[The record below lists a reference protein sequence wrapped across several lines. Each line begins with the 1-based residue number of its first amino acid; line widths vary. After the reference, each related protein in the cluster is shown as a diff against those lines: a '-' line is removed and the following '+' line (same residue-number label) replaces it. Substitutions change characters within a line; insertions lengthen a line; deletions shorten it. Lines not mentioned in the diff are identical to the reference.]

1 MLRLISITTGMLVC
15 ATMLSFGATASDKSD
30 TADIAATVNGT
41 AISEQTLEF
50 LGSTREQGPLAD
62 MPSSRDVLLS
72 DLLTTELLYQAA
84 LETKTHE
91 NPVVR
96 IELELAQK
104 TLMSQFYAMNYIAQL
119 DIDDQTLRAVYDAID
134 TPVMLQMEYW
144 EFENEAAAQAFLAK
158 IGSGKEP
165 ATTGTFEPWQALERF
180 GFAHLPEANTLANGD
195 WLMAP
200 IQSSKSWQVWRCVE
214 RAEMQKPSFE
224 EAREGLRQELGQQQ
238 LQAHIDQLRQNADI
252 VIAPGS

>member
-1 MLRLISITTGMLVC
+1 MLNPKFIATGALFC
-15 ATMLSFGATASDKSD
+15 ATFLSTGAVATETNSR
-30 TADIAATVNGT
+30 IAATVNGT
-41 AISEQTLEF
+41 SISEETLSF
-50 LGSTREQGPLAD
+50 LGSTREQGPLSD

-91 NPVVR
+91 QPMVR

-104 TLMSQFYAMNYIAQL
+104 TLMSQLYAMNYIAQL
-119 DIDDQTLRAVYDAID
+119 DINDETLRAVYDAID
-134 TPVMLQMEYW
+134 TPVMLQMEHW
-144 EFENEAAAQAFLAK
+144 EFESEAAAHTFLSK
-158 IGSGKEP
+158 IKNGKPPE
-165 ATTGTFEPWQALERF
+165 TEGKFEPWQTLERF
-180 GFAHLPEANTLANGD
+180 DFAHLPEAKKLANGD
-195 WLMAP
+195 WLMTP
-200 IQSSKSWQVWRCVE
+200 LQSSKGWQVWRCVE

-238 LQAHIDQLRQNADI
+238 LQAHIDQLRQDANI